1 MAIEND
7 PAKEL
12 IQQADYLQRSAV
24 GRAKESDWEAAAKY
38 GWRATLTASRSA
50 LLAAT
55 GEDRTDSD
63 GISSAIRSLAHQ
75 RGGQW
80 IELRQLYANI
90 ALYLCGD
97 AFYGAVYFGDLPEV
111 VGEVAD
117 YIRVAEEIAANE

>member
-7 PAKEL
+7 LTKEL

-38 GWRATLTASRSA
+38 GWQATLTASRSA

-55 GEDRTDSD
+55 GEDRTDSND
-63 GISSAIRSLAHQ
+63 ISSAIRSLAYE

-80 IELRQLYANI
+80 IELRGLFGSIAHNLY
-90 ALYLCGD
+90 GD
-97 AFYGAVYFGDLPEV
+97 AFYGAVYFGDIPEL

-117 YIRVAEEIAANE
+117 YIRVAEELADRP

>member
-1 MAIEND
+1 MAMEDD

-50 LLAAT
+50 LLTAT
-55 GEDRTDSD
+55 GEDRTDSND
-63 GISSAIRSLAHQ
+63 ISSAIRSLAHQ

-80 IELRQLYANI
+80 VELSKLYAGI

-97 AFYGAVYFGDLPEV
+97 AFYGAVYFGKIPELV
-111 VGEVAD
+111 DEVAD
-117 YIRVAEEIAANE
+117 YIRLAEDMAGNE